1 MRGVVIRSVNDT
13 KGWLVATLIKGHGRN
28 EVQILTTKEDLKK
41 LENKLEFQQ
50 DEHILYLRWIQ
61 RSKSVDQKVRKRKS
75 NDKPD
80 GISKM
85 NFDYLAVLLAT
96 GEILVYSPDSKEF
109 VTKMSNE
116 SPLSCICYGGASSII
131 LGYAPSESEI
141 KKYNILD
148 SRPLETYHAKI
159 GKDIHL
165 MQLLND
171 GLIAFASE
179 NLIVYND
186 EDREINYTIEAPR
199 THRNQILQILKSRL
213 NGNLMAI
220 SREMDP
226 TINIIS
232 LEEQKI
238 MATLRC
244 KGHVLSLVAIR
255 SKKTKEEILVA
266 VTDKGRIEM
275 FRDAFNENGRRQKAC
290 DAVLQTDKQLE
301 LNGIICTDG
310 KLSVS
315 YFDGYQMK
323 LSPLTISDPGVLSG
337 IMTIKLGESR
347 EESQAIVID
356 LDREETAES
365 AKESAPSAVKS
376 SASAK
381 NEKAAKRSSSD
392 ADGLNTEVLP
402 SLDDPKELYEALVKN
417 MESRKTLKS
426 LLLQNEKLTKQSLYL
441 LLDEEANT
449 LFQQLTVLIC
459 ENSNGS
465 EKLIEVVGLLLI
477 LKGSYIVKDYDSVEL
492 LKLLRSSL
500 VSNLKLLPSLLGLQ
514 GRLSLLNSQL
524 KLRSEMALQSDS
536 QGKDTQEDESEE
548 PRADSLNTLINHA
561 VIVDGERHEFGDSA
575 KNNEA
580 SEYIEEEGE
589 PDLAD
594 LTLQSSPTKA

>member
-1 MRGVVIRSVNDT
+1 MIRSVNDT

-28 EVQILTTKEDLKK
+28 EVQILTTKEDLKQ

-50 DEHILYLRWIQ
+50 DEHILCLRWIQ

-159 GKDIHL
+159 GKDVHL

-179 NLIVYND
+179 NLVVYND
-186 EDREINYTIEAPR
+186 EDHEINYTIEAPR

-220 SREMDP
+220 SRETDP

-232 LEEQKI
+232 LEEQKL

-244 KGHVLSLVAIR
+244 KGHVLSLVAITSR
-255 SKKTKEEILVA
+255 KTKEEILVA

-356 LDREETAES
+356 SDREETAES
-365 AKESAPSAVKS
+365 AKESVPSAVKS
-376 SASAK
+376 SASSKNGKVAK
-381 NEKAAKRSSSD
+381 PSSSD
-392 ADGLNTEVLP
+392 ADELNTEVLP
-402 SLDDPKELYEALVKN
+402 SLDDPQELYEALVKN

-449 LFQQLTVLIC
+449 LLQQLTVLIC

-477 LKGSYIVKDYDSVEL
+477 LKGSYIVKYYDSVEL

-524 KLRSEMALQSDS
+524 KLRSQMALQSDS
-536 QGKDTQEDESEE
+536 QEKDIQEDESEE

>member
-28 EVQILTTKEDLKK
+28 EVQILTTKEDLKQ

-50 DEHILYLRWIQ
+50 DEHILCLRWIQ

-159 GKDIHL
+159 GKDVHL
-165 MQLLND
+165 MQLLDD

-186 EDREINYTIEAPR
+186 EDHEINYTIEAPR

-323 LSPLTISDPGVLSG
+323 LSPLTISDPGVLSE
-337 IMTIKLGESR
+337 KK
-347 EESQAIVID
+347 SQAIVID

-365 AKESAPSAVKS
+365 AKESAPGAVKS
-376 SASAK
+376 SASSK
-381 NEKAAKRSSSD
+381 NEKAAKPSSSD
-392 ADGLNTEVLP
+392 ADELNTEVLP
-402 SLDDPKELYEALVKN
+402 SLDDPQELYEALVKN

-426 LLLQNEKLTKQSLYL
+426 LLLQNENLCTFF
-441 LLDEEANT
+441 LDEEANT

-536 QGKDTQEDESEE
+536 QEKDTQEDESEE

>member
-1 MRGVVIRSVNDT
+1 MIRSVNDT

-28 EVQILTTKEDLKK
+28 EVQILTTKEDLKQ

-50 DEHILYLRWIQ
+50 DEHILCLRWIQ

-159 GKDIHL
+159 GKDVHL
-165 MQLLND
+165 MQLLDD

-186 EDREINYTIEAPR
+186 EDHEINYTIEAPR

-365 AKESAPSAVKS
+365 AKESAPGAVKS
-376 SASAK
+376 SASSK
-381 NEKAAKRSSSD
+381 NEKAAKPSSSD
-392 ADGLNTEVLP
+392 ADELNTEVLP
-402 SLDDPKELYEALVKN
+402 SLDDPQELYEALVKN

-536 QGKDTQEDESEE
+536 QEKDTQEDESEE